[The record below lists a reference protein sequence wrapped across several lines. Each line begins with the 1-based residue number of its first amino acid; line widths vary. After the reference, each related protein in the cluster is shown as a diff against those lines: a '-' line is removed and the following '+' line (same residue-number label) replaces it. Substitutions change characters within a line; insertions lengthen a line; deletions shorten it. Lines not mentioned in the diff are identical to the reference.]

1 MKYKIKN
8 VHKTLFIKERYQ
20 ILSER
25 NDNSLNNFSL
35 NNWRSTMS
43 IISEK
48 TFEEMLKLN
57 NYNKKIFS
65 NTVNYDYTEEQIR
78 LYSEYAK
85 NSEWYKF
92 AEGSFEIF
100 RKHPQRINFK
110 KDFSRILEPFIIN
123 LLKLINNYLENKE
136 YEWIDKNGNIFSSL
150 VFYLEDLI
158 YPWIVKPLVLEINSL
173 REKGLL
179 EGESEQQR
187 YKYFITLFDK
197 EENILNFYNKYPVLL
212 RQISESCLRFY
223 TYFIEILSNLE
234 NDFSVL
240 EEELGLRGKLND
252 IKFGKGD
259 THSQGKT
266 VLILF
271 FDDAKIVY
279 KPKNLIIN
287 NSLNTIAEYIRKV
300 DEKIRIRIPRT
311 IAYSDHSYEEFI
323 DYLPL
328 EQKKKLPEYYYNFG
342 VLLAFIYLF
351 NGSDIHFENLISYGD
366 MPVIIDFET
375 MLQQPLFDDKT
386 GQSLLDTLFHRV
398 TRTLLLPTE
407 GVKREDGLDVEMS
420 ALTGNFKKDA
430 FNGQVLINLNTDKVK
445 FDIGKIDF
453 EGGKNLP
460 VRDGDIEFDKY
471 IKDFKKGF
479 RDFYLIFE
487 ELNKTEEFKMLLKA
501 NLYGLKTRV
510 LFRDTNS
517 YASVL
522 SFLYHPDFYEEMLD
536 REKALENLW
545 SNKFSNQGIVASE
558 CEQMRLLDIPIFYTD
573 TNINEIYDDFGNH
586 FISLHQFSGYDYFM
600 KYLPNNNLENLEK
613 QLDIIEIYFPSFDQ
627 RKKGYKLNLSN
638 RKKLPNES
646 LVTILHNEV
655 ENIADSLVIN
665 NIYDEYPIWSI
676 PVNFKGSKWC
686 LEQTGND
693 MYRGRAGI
701 LLFMYYVKLLK
712 DKSSY
717 TQLYNK
723 MLSAIPPSVSLS
735 KTTFGLTGDIGYFI
749 VLSIIEDY
757 DTNTLACLN
766 YIKSIL
772 TELEKT
778 DFASVSNK
786 SDYIN
791 GLLPLINTL
800 VRYYR
805 RGIEK
810 ERVLRLVL
818 SLGDTLYNDVSERD
832 NSNFGYSFGHGLS
845 GVIFTLKNIYKVTR
859 LKKYK
864 ELILQLVPREK
875 IKIHSLKWCSGEFGT
890 LVNHP
895 QSVPEGIVASLDN
908 DTFCHGSMAIIN
920 FYIDY
925 MKEMDTSMELESLL
939 CSVVMNKSKE
949 GEYRIVQTSNFP
961 DFSLYTGVTGIAYTF
976 LRYIALNQNDKKI
989 VIPSLLEI

>member
-328 EQKKKLPEYYYNFG
+328 EQKKNLPEYYYNFG

-460 VRDGDIEFDKY
+460 VRDGDI
-471 IKDFKKGF
+471 
-479 RDFYLIFE
+479 
-487 ELNKTEEFKMLLKA
+487 
-501 NLYGLKTRV
+501 
-510 LFRDTNS
+510 
-517 YASVL
+517 
-522 SFLYHPDFYEEMLD
+522 
-536 REKALENLW
+536 
-545 SNKFSNQGIVASE
+545 
-558 CEQMRLLDIPIFYTD
+558 
-573 TNINEIYDDFGNH
+573 
-586 FISLHQFSGYDYFM
+586 
-600 KYLPNNNLENLEK
+600 
-613 QLDIIEIYFPSFDQ
+613 
-627 RKKGYKLNLSN
+627 
-638 RKKLPNES
+638 
-646 LVTILHNEV
+646 
-655 ENIADSLVIN
+655 
-665 NIYDEYPIWSI
+665 
-676 PVNFKGSKWC
+676 
-686 LEQTGND
+686 
-693 MYRGRAGI
+693 
-701 LLFMYYVKLLK
+701 
-712 DKSSY
+712 
-717 TQLYNK
+717 
-723 MLSAIPPSVSLS
+723 
-735 KTTFGLTGDIGYFI
+735 
-749 VLSIIEDY
+749 
-757 DTNTLACLN
+757 
-766 YIKSIL
+766 
-772 TELEKT
+772 
-778 DFASVSNK
+778 
-786 SDYIN
+786 
-791 GLLPLINTL
+791 
-800 VRYYR
+800 
-805 RGIEK
+805 
-810 ERVLRLVL
+810 
-818 SLGDTLYNDVSERD
+818 
-832 NSNFGYSFGHGLS
+832 
-845 GVIFTLKNIYKVTR
+845 
-859 LKKYK
+859 
-864 ELILQLVPREK
+864 
-875 IKIHSLKWCSGEFGT
+875 
-890 LVNHP
+890 
-895 QSVPEGIVASLDN
+895 
-908 DTFCHGSMAIIN
+908 
-920 FYIDY
+920 
-925 MKEMDTSMELESLL
+925 
-939 CSVVMNKSKE
+939 
-949 GEYRIVQTSNFP
+949 
-961 DFSLYTGVTGIAYTF
+961 
-976 LRYIALNQNDKKI
+976 
-989 VIPSLLEI
+989 

>member
-351 NGSDIHFENLISYGD
+351 NGSDIHFENLISESLNKRSAEG
-366 MPVIIDFET
+366 MKC
-375 MLQQPLFDDKT
+375 PLSILLIWLCS
-386 GQSLLDTLFHRV
+386 QIPSARVCWESLNSFLF
-398 TRTLLLPTE
+398 
-407 GVKREDGLDVEMS
+407 
-420 ALTGNFKKDA
+420 
-430 FNGQVLINLNTDKVK
+430 NLNFSASV
-445 FDIGKIDF
+445 F
-453 EGGKNLP
+453 
-460 VRDGDIEFDKY
+460 
-471 IKDFKKGF
+471 IKDNKPSYLLNFIIKFLVQNSKLKKQIILYGNNKKKSSKCNKNTW
-479 RDFYLIFE
+479 
-487 ELNKTEEFKMLLKA
+487 LNK
-501 NLYGLKTRV
+501 
-510 LFRDTNS
+510 
-517 YASVL
+517 
-522 SFLYHPDFYEEMLD
+522 
-536 REKALENLW
+536 
-545 SNKFSNQGIVASE
+545 
-558 CEQMRLLDIPIFYTD
+558 
-573 TNINEIYDDFGNH
+573 IY
-586 FISLHQFSGYDYFM
+586 
-600 KYLPNNNLENLEK
+600 
-613 QLDIIEIYFPSFDQ
+613 
-627 RKKGYKLNLSN
+627 
-638 RKKLPNES
+638 
-646 LVTILHNEV
+646 
-655 ENIADSLVIN
+655 
-665 NIYDEYPIWSI
+665 
-676 PVNFKGSKWC
+676 
-686 LEQTGND
+686 
-693 MYRGRAGI
+693 
-701 LLFMYYVKLLK
+701 
-712 DKSSY
+712 
-717 TQLYNK
+717 
-723 MLSAIPPSVSLS
+723 
-735 KTTFGLTGDIGYFI
+735 
-749 VLSIIEDY
+749 
-757 DTNTLACLN
+757 
-766 YIKSIL
+766 
-772 TELEKT
+772 
-778 DFASVSNK
+778 
-786 SDYIN
+786 
-791 GLLPLINTL
+791 
-800 VRYYR
+800 
-805 RGIEK
+805 
-810 ERVLRLVL
+810 
-818 SLGDTLYNDVSERD
+818 
-832 NSNFGYSFGHGLS
+832 
-845 GVIFTLKNIYKVTR
+845 
-859 LKKYK
+859 
-864 ELILQLVPREK
+864 
-875 IKIHSLKWCSGEFGT
+875 
-890 LVNHP
+890 
-895 QSVPEGIVASLDN
+895 
-908 DTFCHGSMAIIN
+908 
-920 FYIDY
+920 
-925 MKEMDTSMELESLL
+925 
-939 CSVVMNKSKE
+939 
-949 GEYRIVQTSNFP
+949 
-961 DFSLYTGVTGIAYTF
+961 
-976 LRYIALNQNDKKI
+976 
-989 VIPSLLEI
+989 LLE